1 MLPAMSL
8 PKDSLSGIE
17 SWVFDLDH
25 TLYRVDQATHAA
37 MSERICLY
45 LQRTLDLPRD
55 RAFVLQKRYLELY
68 GSTFAGLLRHHAI
81 DRDSYHTFVNDLD
94 LLDLKES
101 PELHAAIAGLKGRRI
116 IFTNNCGHYA
126 AQVLERIGIADLFAD
141 IIDARILG
149 ETPKPNPSAYRHI
162 ASPPDTT
169 AFFDDS
175 LRNLKPAH
183 ELGMTTIWCRT
194 GPQGQAEPLAARPA
208 HVHYE
213 TDDLTQFLLNIRIA
227 R

>member
-1 MLPAMSL
+1 
-8 PKDSLSGIE
+8 
-17 SWVFDLDH
+17 
-25 TLYRVDQATHAA
+25 
-37 MSERICLY
+37 
-45 LQRTLDLPRD
+45 
-55 RAFVLQKRYLELY
+55 
-68 GSTFAGLLRHHAI
+68 
-81 DRDSYHTFVNDLD
+81 
-94 LLDLKES
+94 
-101 PELHAAIAGLKGRRI
+101 
-116 IFTNNCGHYA
+116 
-126 AQVLERIGIADLFAD
+126 VLERIGIADLFAD

-162 ASPPDTT
+162 ASPPDAT

>member
-8 PKDSLSGIE
+8 AMANLSGIE

-25 TLYRVDQATHAA
+25 TLYRVDPATHAA

-45 LQRTLDLPRD
+45 LQRTLELPRD

-81 DRDSYHTFVNDLD
+81 DRDAYHAFVNDLD
-94 LLDLKES
+94 LLDLKEA
-101 PELHAAIAGLKGRRI
+101 PELRTAMARLKGRRI
-116 IFTNNCGHYA
+116 IFTNNCGRYA
-126 AQVLERIGIADLFAD
+126 AQVLERIGIADLFHQ
-141 IIDARILG
+141 IIDAQALG
-149 ETPKPNPSAYRHI
+149 EAPKPNPSAYQHLVT
-162 ASPPDTT
+162 PPAAT

-183 ELGMTTIWCRT
+183 ALGMKTIWCRT
-194 GPQGQAEPLAARPA
+194 GPQSLTEPLAGRPA

-213 TDDLTQFLLNIRIA
+213 TDDLSHFLLNIRISS
-227 R
+227 

>member
-8 PKDSLSGIE
+8 PKANLSGIR

-25 TLYRVDQATHAA
+25 TLYRVDYATHAA

-45 LQRTLDLPRD
+45 LQRTLELPRD
-55 RAFVLQKRYLELY
+55 RALVLQKRYLELY

-81 DRDSYHTFVNDLD
+81 DRDAYHAFVNDLD
-94 LLDLKES
+94 LLDLKEA
-101 PELHAAIAGLKGRRI
+101 PELYAAIAGLKGRRI

-126 AQVLERIGIADLFAD
+126 AQVLERIGIADLFD
-141 IIDARILG
+141 EIIDARILG
-149 ETPKPNPSAYRHI
+149 ETPKPNPGAYRHI
-162 ASPPDTT
+162 TSSPDVT

-175 LRNLKPAH
+175 LRNLKPAY

-194 GPQGQAEPLAARPA
+194 APQLPAEPLAERPS

-213 TDDLTQFLLNIRIA
+213 TDDLPRFLLNLRTEL
-227 R
+227 